1 MSGKCPKCEKVL
13 VSIIIENI
21 VGNLG
26 VNSLDC
32 ITYICPF
39 CFTVL
44 SVGIDPEALK
54 TATKG
59 VVEPLEKH

>member
-1 MSGKCPKCEKVL
+1 MSGKCPKCEKIL

-32 ITYICPF
+32 ITYSCPF

-44 SVGIDPEALK
+44 SVGIDPEVLK

-59 VVEPLEKH
+59 VVETLKNE